1 MPDQIEYSRVYRVP
15 APLLFRPRVY
25 GPSRAR
31 VQERAGTSETN
42 TLSGRPLLFHSSF
55 RTNDFH
61 SRVAKIRNSRLSKF
75 FFISNFTELVRRRYY
90 CSVSVGER
98 MVLIVASIVPF
109 QRRGIRNDARPRDTI
124 KERERESLRVVGLL
138 TFPGA
143 RFWHR
148 DPTFF
153 VRPTDISL
161 HSHAWNES
169 RATRSPCPPRNAP
182 PLCKARDPRAV
193 DHVALVIRIHISI
206 TETTISS
213 TKSFR
218 FETRTDYDREFGS
231 RIIFSRSGNSSLQDG
246 RNFAGREKFI
256 AARGN
261 IVSNYRRGGIVHNS
275 PVSPRYP
282 PS

>member
-1 MPDQIEYSRVYRVP
+1 MYIAFP
-15 APLLFRPRVY
+15 PLFFSVHGFTAPRVRECKNE
-25 GPSRAR
+25 PERAR
-31 VQERAGTSETN
+31 RIRFLG
-42 TLSGRPLLFHSSF
+42 GHYSSILPF
-55 RTNDFH
+55 EQTISIPVSRKFEILDF
-61 SRVAKIRNSRLSKF
+61 SKF

-169 RATRSPCPPRNAP
+169 RATRSPSPPRNAP

-193 DHVALVIRIHISI
+193 DHVALRDSTYPHIFI
-206 TETTISS
+206 VAVHHRDNDFFNNVF
-213 TKSFR
+213 SFR
-218 FETRTDYDREFGS
+218 NENGLRPRIWIANNFFTKRKQFPPGWKKFRGERE
-231 RIIFSRSGNSSLQDG
+231 IYSG
-246 RNFAGREKFI
+246 AG
-256 AARGN
+256 
-261 IVSNYRRGGIVHNS
+261 
-275 PVSPRYP
+275 
-282 PS
+282 

>member
-1 MPDQIEYSRVYRVP
+1 MPDQIEYSPVYRVP

-148 DPTFF
+148 DSTFF

-169 RATRSPCPPRNAP
+169 RATRSPSPPRNAP

-282 PS
+282 PP

>member
-169 RATRSPCPPRNAP
+169 RVTRSPSPPRNAP

-213 TKSFR
+213 TTSFR

-282 PS
+282 PP

>member
-169 RATRSPCPPRNAP
+169 RATRSPSPPRNAP

-193 DHVALVIRIHISI
+193 DHVALVIPRIHIFLS
-206 TETTISS
+206 
-213 TKSFR
+213 
-218 FETRTDYDREFGS
+218 
-231 RIIFSRSGNSSLQDG
+231 
-246 RNFAGREKFI
+246 
-256 AARGN
+256 
-261 IVSNYRRGGIVHNS
+261 
-275 PVSPRYP
+275 
-282 PS
+282 

>member
-169 RATRSPCPPRNAP
+169 RATRSPSPPRNAP

-213 TKSFR
+213 TTSFR

-282 PS
+282 PP

>member
-1 MPDQIEYSRVYRVP
+1 MFTMPDQIEYSRVYRVP

-169 RATRSPCPPRNAP
+169 RATRSPSPPRNAP

-193 DHVALVIRIHISI
+193 DHVALRDSTYPHIFI
-206 TETTISS
+206 VAVHHRDNDFFNNVF
-213 TKSFR
+213 SFR
-218 FETRTDYDREFGS
+218 NENGLRPRIWIANNFFTKRKQFPPGWKKFRGERE
-231 RIIFSRSGNSSLQDG
+231 IYSG
-246 RNFAGREKFI
+246 AG
-256 AARGN
+256 
-261 IVSNYRRGGIVHNS
+261 
-275 PVSPRYP
+275 
-282 PS
+282 

>member
-169 RATRSPCPPRNAP
+169 RATRSPSPPRNAP

-282 PS
+282 PP